1 MPHALISGYLA
12 KNESNGP
19 RCCSILSSDQVPL
32 IQDVLDYLVWHHF
45 GDDLSERSCDLVN
58 MYKKY
63 FMTKIHPD
71 NLAKLVEQYNHRS
84 AIAIQRDENIIQKG
98 DSYTLKV
105 LAH

>member
-45 GDDLSERSCDLVN
+45 GDDWSERSCDLVN

-63 FMTKIHPD
+63 FVTKIHPD

-105 LAH
+105 